1 MAKPPDPVVG
11 SDRPEFG
18 TYAAERSP
26 RLLRTA
32 FLLCRDW
39 GTAEDLV
46 QTALTKAWLAWPRVG
61 DDPDPYVYR
70 ILVNTH
76 HSWWRRRWRGE
87 VPTGDLPELPL
98 PEGRGVEDRD
108 VLWKALGGLGRAS
121 APRSCS
127 GISATWNMPRSPGSS
142 AAHRSRSAARSA
154 GRWPSSASTR
164 RSATVS
170 RPRPSSR
177 TRGSDHALHR
187 KGPAGHA

>member
-1 MAKPPDPVVG
+1 MAKPPEPAGG

-46 QTALTKAWLAWPRVG
+46 QTALTKAWLAWSRVG

-76 HSWWRRRWRGE
+76 RSWWRRRWRGE
-87 VPTGDLPELPL
+87 VPTGDLPDLPL
-98 PEGRGVEDRD
+98 PEGAGVEDRD
-108 VLWKALGGLGRAS
+108 VLWKALGGLGRRERAAIVLRYFCDLEHAVIARILGCSTVTVRSQISRALAKLRVDPELAAAVPAAS
-121 APRSCS
+121 SFQEQ
-127 GISATWNMPRSPGSS
+127 G
-142 AAHRSRSAARSA
+142 
-154 GRWPSSASTR
+154 
-164 RSATVS
+164 V
-170 RPRPSSR
+170 
-177 TRGSDHALHR
+177 
-187 KGPAGHA
+187 